1 MNQSYKPQPHKPR
14 AFRLNDPN
22 VSFDEPAPVQIEPQ
36 PDAFA
41 PKLDPAEQA
50 VELALENIAPRRF
63 TWSWGGLFW
72 TALSGL
78 GSLAFGLWIENLVEA
93 LFAKTA
99 GLGWL
104 GVALAAL
111 VAISIFALL
120 VREYAAI
127 RQQRHVAKL
136 HEAFATA
143 HAADDMKQSR
153 ALVADLATL
162 YVSRPET
169 AAQRS
174 ELAALSKEIIDGRDL
189 INIAEMKLI
198 APLDAQV
205 QREIANAAKRVSLVT
220 AIAPRAFIDVIFV
233 AAQAVRLIRRISE
246 IYGGRPGFFGFF
258 KLAKSVGTHLAITGG
273 MAVGDSLLQQ
283 VVGHGIAARV
293 SAKLGEGVLNGLLTT
308 RVGVSAM
315 SVCRPMP
322 FAAKPAPGVKQVAP
336 FLFSSEK

>member
-1 MNQSYKPQPHKPR
+1 MTQSYKPQPHKPR

-50 VELALENIAPRRF
+50 VELALDNIAPRRF

-104 GVALAAL
+104 GVALAVF
-111 VAISIFALL
+111 VAVSIFALL
-120 VREYAAI
+120 IREYAAI

-136 HEAFATA
+136 HEAFAAA

-162 YVSRPET
+162 YTARPET

-198 APLDAQV
+198 SPLDAQV

-258 KLAKSVGTHLAITGG
+258 KLAKSVGTHLAIT
-273 MAVGDSLLQQ
+273 ALQRN
-283 VVGHGIAARV
+283 VSGFAR
-293 SAKLGEGVLNGLLTT
+293 SIVLDNL
-308 RVGVSAM
+308 
-315 SVCRPMP
+315 
-322 FAAKPAPGVKQVAP
+322 AAKNR
-336 FLFSSEK
+336 